1 MMRRWAEVAGRTGAV
16 AAQPTRALLTRALLS
31 RSLLTR
37 ALLSGMLLAG
47 AAASGMPAA
56 GTAAAGGLLASATLA
71 GALLAAALLLI
82 GGTGRFAVAG
92 AVQPWLARAL
102 RANALKTA
110 YLRITDPDAPGH
122 SRPRAPSAAPAAV
135 AR

>member
-1 MMRRWAEVAGRTGAV
+1 MMRRWAEVVARAGAVV
-16 AAQPTRALLTRALLS
+16 AAQLARALLTR
-31 RSLLTR
+31 SLLTG
-37 ALLSGMLLAG
+37 ALLSGVLLAG
-47 AAASGMPAA
+47 AAVSGMPAA
-56 GTAAAGGLLASATLA
+56 GTTAAGGMLASATLA

-82 GGTGRFAVAG
+82 GGIGRLAIVG